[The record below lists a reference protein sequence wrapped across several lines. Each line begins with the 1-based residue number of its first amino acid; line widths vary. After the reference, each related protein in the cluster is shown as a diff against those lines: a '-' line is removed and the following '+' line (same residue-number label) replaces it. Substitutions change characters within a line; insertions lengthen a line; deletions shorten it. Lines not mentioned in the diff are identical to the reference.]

1 MRKGLFPL
9 VSMAIVS
16 VFVTGCGGSGV
27 TVPTIAPT
35 ATVNAAATSTR
46 TAELAQLATAQAPT
60 ATPLPPTDTPVP
72 PTATPAPT
80 ATSAPRATAT
90 RASASATPRSATPRP
105 ATAVSRAP
113 LGIAPPGWKTYTGS
127 ARTPFAIYYP
137 PDWKADESAATAA
150 GQIKFQSPNPAVAFT
165 MQVNTQKTTVSID
178 TLRDAQAKG
187 IADTCKASGVEG
199 TDRETYSGVIFDELI
214 QTCDFGQ
221 PPLLV
226 FGIAAGLNNGYPWT
240 FFLSAPRD
248 SIEDSVNT
256 YFQPMLDSLN
266 IYANPVG

>member
-1 MRKGLFPL
+1 MVCIL
-9 VSMAIVS
+9 I
-16 VFVTGCGGSGV
+16 TGCGGNSV
-27 TVPTIAPT
+27 TIPTVAPT

-60 ATPLPPTDTPVP
+60 ATPLPTDTPIP
-72 PTATPAPT
+72 PT
-80 ATSAPRATAT
+80 ATSAPTATPARTATPIPQATAT
-90 RASASATPRSATPRP
+90 RAGASATPRP
-105 ATAVSRAP
+105 ATSAATSVSRAP
-113 LGIAPPGWKTYTGS
+113 LGAAPSGWKTYAGS
-127 ARTPFAIYYP
+127 ARVPFAIYYP
-137 PDWKADESAATAA
+137 PNWKVDESSAASD
-150 GQIKFQSPNPAVAFT
+150 GQVKFQSPTPGVSFT
-165 MQVNTQKTTVSID
+165 MQASTQKTTVSID

-187 IADTCKASGVEG
+187 VANTCKASGIEG
-199 TDRETYSGVIFDELI
+199 TSQETYSGVIFDELL

-248 SIEDSVNT
+248 SIQNSVDT
-256 YFQPMLDSLN
+256 YFQPMLDSLR